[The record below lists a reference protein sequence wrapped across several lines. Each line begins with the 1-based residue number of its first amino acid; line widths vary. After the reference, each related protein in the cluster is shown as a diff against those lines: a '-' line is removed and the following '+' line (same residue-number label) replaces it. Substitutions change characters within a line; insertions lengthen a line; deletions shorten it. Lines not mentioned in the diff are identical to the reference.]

1 MIKKID
7 KILITGSK
15 GFIGTNLKKD
25 LNNKYNLICTT
36 RNELNCSK
44 YNEVKKFI
52 NDLNPDFIIHLA
64 STTNN
69 QMKITK
75 KNIYDQYQDTYLS
88 SINIAKT
95 VDSNC
100 KLVIFFGSIEEYGL
114 NKLPLTERLT
124 PNPITEYGKAKFKA
138 HMEIKKILENKNVN
152 YTWLRPSLMYGPFDY
167 SNRYLNR
174 IIESIKQK
182 KTLSLRPGNQIRDFL
197 FVKDLIKVL
206 ECMLNNP
213 FLKYETLNISPAS
226 KIYLKEIPSL
236 VYKLVNY
243 QNSINI
249 LPKIEKEYDLY
260 MSNQKLFKFFPNL
273 KFTSFEVGLKETLLF
288 HDLI

>member
-15 GFIGTNLKKD
+15 GFIGSNLKKE

-36 RNELNCSK
+36 RSELNCSN

-52 NDLNPDFIIHLA
+52 YELKPDFIIHLA

-69 QMKITK
+69 QIKITK

-95 VDSNC
+95 VDRNC

-114 NKLPLTERLT
+114 NKTPLTERLI

-152 YTWLRPSLMYGPFDY
+152 YTWLRPSLTYGPFDY
-167 SNRYLNR
+167 NNRYLNK

-182 KTLSLRPGNQIRDFL
+182 KNLSLRPGNQIRDFL
-197 FVKDLIKVL
+197 YVKDLIKVL
-206 ECMLNNP
+206 ESILNNP
-213 FLKYETLNISPAS
+213 FLKYGILNVSPAS
-226 KIYLKEIPSL
+226 KIYLNKIPNLIS
-236 VYKLVNY
+236 KFVNY
-243 QNSINI
+243 QNTIKI
-249 LPKIEKEYDLY
+249 LPRIEKEYDLY
-260 MSNQKLFKFFPNL
+260 MSNQKLIKFFPNL
-273 KFTSFEVGLKETLLF
+273 KFTPFDVGLKETLLF